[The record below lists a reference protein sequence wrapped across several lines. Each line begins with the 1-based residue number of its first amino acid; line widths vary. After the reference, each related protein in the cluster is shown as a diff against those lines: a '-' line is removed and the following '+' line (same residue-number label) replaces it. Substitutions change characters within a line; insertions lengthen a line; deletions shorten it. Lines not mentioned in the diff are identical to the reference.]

1 MYAIHGR
8 WDAGHS
14 KTSWLNG
21 LSLVYVLVFNLVMS
35 WQRSK
40 KLQETNETCMH
51 SHSFSHLR
59 PIKPSVVSL
68 ARSSALSTDQRV
80 SFHMTSYHISFSTGC
95 FYYLGPEPCQCPHE
109 ICSGT
114 FILGSVSG
122 NINWLYYLVFF
133 DFWKFWIFSPK
144 IWVPSGAKV
153 CKSCRSWK
161 MLQNDYLVAKIG
173 VDTAENE
180 PRKEWCVV
188 AMKTAKSRK
197 PAVHFWV

>member
-1 MYAIHGR
+1 MNRRHAARRHRMIDTCSSRDPRMIEFITNIVWIMYAIQGR

-122 NINWLYYLVFF
+122 NINWLYYLVLFRVMRLVNASGSRF
-133 DFWKFWIFSPK
+133 QPKFGSKFS
-144 IWVPSGAKV
+144 
-153 CKSCRSWK
+153 
-161 MLQNDYLVAKIG
+161 QNA
-173 VDTAENE
+173 
-180 PRKEWCVV
+180 
-188 AMKTAKSRK
+188 
-197 PAVHFWV
+197 

>member
-21 LSLVYVLVFNLVMS
+21 LSLIYVLVFNLVMS

-114 FILGSVSG
+114 FILGRRLFPLVEVSAQTASRRRKCSDMLS
-122 NINWLYYLVFF
+122 NFLIHWISNVFVCYLHRAFETNLLDSGTVFLL
-133 DFWKFWIFSPK
+133 FSK
-144 IWVPSGAKV
+144 QYS
-153 CKSCRSWK
+153 
-161 MLQNDYLVAKIG
+161 
-173 VDTAENE
+173 
-180 PRKEWCVV
+180 
-188 AMKTAKSRK
+188 
-197 PAVHFWV
+197 

>member
-1 MYAIHGR
+1 MIDTCSSRDPRIIEFITNAVWTMYAIHGR

-122 NINWLYYLVFF
+122 NINWLYYLVLFRVMRLVNASGSRF
-133 DFWKFWIFSPK
+133 QPKFGSKFS
-144 IWVPSGAKV
+144 
-153 CKSCRSWK
+153 
-161 MLQNDYLVAKIG
+161 QNA
-173 VDTAENE
+173 
-180 PRKEWCVV
+180 
-188 AMKTAKSRK
+188 
-197 PAVHFWV
+197 